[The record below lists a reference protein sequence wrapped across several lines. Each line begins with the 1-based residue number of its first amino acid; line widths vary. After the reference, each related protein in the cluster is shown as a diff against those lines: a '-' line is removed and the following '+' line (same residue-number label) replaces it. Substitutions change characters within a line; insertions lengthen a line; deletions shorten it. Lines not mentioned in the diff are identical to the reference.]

1 MGLETVV
8 EEIRTNSRKE
18 AEKIRAA
25 SQADVRAILTM
36 AQERAEKIKLSA
48 EESVTKQISH
58 VMSQEISAANLVVK
72 RELLNTQKGLL
83 DQVYSKTLAAIVA
96 LPQSFHEEALSHLLS
111 RARAQIP
118 EGIVRCGSRDV
129 RSLDEILAKGG
140 FPGYRRGDPV
150 EIEGGILV
158 ESKNRELQLDF
169 SYRTFLGQVW
179 ETGLKD
185 ASDLLFG

>member
-1 MGLETVV
+1 MGLEVVV

-25 SQADVRAILTM
+25 SQADVRAILMM
-36 AQERAEKIKLSA
+36 AQERAGKIKLSA
-48 EESVTKQISH
+48 EESITKQISH

-83 DQVYSKTLAAIVA
+83 DEVYRKTLASIVA
-96 LPQSFHEEALSHLLS
+96 LPQSFHEEALSILLS
-111 RARAQIP
+111 RARAEIP
-118 EGIVRCGSRDV
+118 EGIVHCGSRDV
-129 RSLDEILAKGG
+129 RSLDAILAKGV

-158 ESKNRELQLDF
+158 ESRNRELQLDF